1 MNSYKKI
8 IIFKNDAVGDLVQS
22 LRAINNIIHHNK
34 QNEIL
39 IYLSERSKNF
49 DFFFKFKNVKVKI
62 VKYDLT
68 FNEKLNIFF
77 NILNNKIY
85 SIYILTPKNFYFY
98 LPLFFRKIKFYA
110 LCIDS
115 VNNYKR
121 PSLFLRKL
129 LHKYVVNDRSM
140 TNNRPSTMKLQKDL
154 TNDLGFDKAFS
165 LKNIPEFSFKN
176 LDRPENYIY
185 FHLKI
190 SHFKKLGWS
199 RNELR
204 LLFKEM
210 LKYTDNIIFTRDI
223 EKIESK
229 EDFRDE
235 FNVINFSDQKKYINN
250 SNIYLY
256 EEIVGS
262 DLLHI
267 INNSKKVIAFHG
279 MMTNLAS
286 INKKP
291 VLDLFFCEIKSTSDL
306 NRYKNAIYEFK
317 PRYKNYDLIIPSK
330 NLEKTLRKMKFSL
343 IKDYA

>member
-1 MNSYKKI
+1 MNSYRKI

-22 LRAINNIIHHNK
+22 LRAINNIINYNK
-34 QNEIL
+34 QNEII

-49 DFFFKFKNVKVKI
+49 DFFFKFENVKIKI

-68 FNEKLNIFF
+68 FREKLSIFF
-77 NILNNKIY
+77 DIFNNKID

-98 LPLFFRKIKFYA
+98 LPVFFRKIKFYA
-110 LCIDS
+110 LCINS
-115 VNNYKR
+115 INNYKR
-121 PSLFLRKL
+121 PSLFLRRF
-129 LHKYVVNDRSM
+129 LHKLVINDRS
-140 TNNRPSTMKLQKDL
+140 TKNKRPSTMELQKNLTDDL
-154 TNDLGFDKAFS
+154 NFDKTFS
-165 LKNIPEFSFKN
+165 LKSIPEFSFKDSN
-176 LDRPENYIY
+176 KLENYIY

-190 SHFKKLGWS
+190 SHFKKLGWG

-223 EKIESK
+223 EKK
-229 EDFRDE
+229 ENMENFTDE
-235 FNVINFSDQKKYINN
+235 FNVINFTNKTKHINN

-262 DLLHI
+262 DLLHV
-267 INNSKKVIAFHG
+267 INNSKKAIAFHG

-291 VLDLFFCEIKSTSDL
+291 VLDLFFSEIKSTSDF

-317 PRYKNYDLIIPSK
+317 PKYKDYDLIIPSK

-343 IKDYA
+343 IKKYA

>member
-49 DFFFKFKNVKVKI
+49 DFFFKFKNVKIKI

-68 FNEKLNIFF
+68 FKEKLSIFF
-77 NILNNKIY
+77 NIFNNKIY

-110 LCIDS
+110 LCINS
-115 VNNYKR
+115 INNYKR
-121 PSLFLRKL
+121 PSFFLRKL
-129 LHKYVVNDRSM
+129 LHKFVVNDRST
-140 TNNRPSTMKLQKDL
+140 TNYRPSTMELQKNLTDDL
-154 TNDLGFDKAFS
+154 SFDEAFS
-165 LKNIPEFSFKN
+165 IKNIPEFSFKN

-199 RNELR
+199 RDELR
-204 LLFKEM
+204 LLFKEI
-210 LKYTDNIIFTRDI
+210 LNYTDNIIFTRDI
-223 EKIESK
+223 EKIENK
-229 EDFRDE
+229 DDFKDE
-235 FNVINFSDQKKYINN
+235 FNVINFSNQKKYINN

-256 EEIVGS
+256 EDIVGS

-267 INNSKKVIAFHG
+267 INNSQKVIAFHG

-291 VLDLFFCEIKSTSDL
+291 VLDLFFSEIKSTSDL